1 MFKAKRQ
8 DRSPVAK
15 THHAYR
21 PHAQVLEDRRLM
33 AIDLTNIATR
43 PYGVLEA
50 GQNTGDGAG
59 YSVAEV
65 GDVNGDGYDD
75 FVVGA
80 PGITSNSNGS
90 FDLNTTKSGTAFLVF
105 GSRDVNSTT
114 NVDWAGLVAQQRIGD
129 LGALGN
135 PSQTNPNNGAAG
147 FAFDGLTFRA
157 NQNTNAG
164 LGTSVAALGDIN
176 GDGFADFMIGAPGAN
191 NVNGTSPGTGRAYL
205 VFGGSNLNRA
215 TKSIDLDNLQAS
227 SDLNII
233 TFIGD
238 QAGGRAGRSVGL
250 AGDVLTDGTPDIAI
264 GAPLDSVGGVTT
276 SGAVFLISGQ
286 SVLPA
291 SSRTILLSTVGQGG
305 TTNTGGVLL
314 GGGNQGDEAGTSLAP
329 GGSFDGR
336 SIGGLRPGSLLIGA
350 PGTAA
355 QLNGSAYLVY
365 GQTNLANLAVTQGG
379 QNFISLSRVTA
390 TDATAVPGAQFIGE
404 AAGNV
409 AGFSVA
415 NGGDFN
421 NDGLGDI
428 LIGAPA
434 YSNNTGREYLIYGRA
449 ASGPGGAITGV
460 VNLGAQ
466 LPTIPEVVFTGQ
478 GTNALAGYSATAT
491 RAIASNGLTGIAIGS
506 PGVATGAGAV
516 YLIPGN
522 GSLVGPVTLSVT
534 GIENPTIAGQT
545 ITVSQ
550 PTTQRFLGTSVS
562 GRLGA
567 TSAGRTLDNDG
578 VGDLIVGSA
587 GYALST
593 SRTTAGGVF
602 ALEGRFIPLRNPVST
617 AITSDI
623 GVERPNAPFTVNAT
637 TPDNLVLY
645 IESRNENVSTFV
657 PPTDIDPATIRV
669 NGVLLPDPTTFQSV
683 PSVDGDGIADAKFT
697 FSPRSLLALTNATTT
712 LTITAR
718 TLATSPLANRN
729 YSGTATITV
738 TGGGGG
744 GGGGGGQAGGTR
756 GTFFGVGPTGSTP
769 PPFGEAFIPTTARLS
784 QLTYKPIP
792 IRAAYAQYQVKP
804 SFAIRNF
811 NLFHPGQA
819 KALGAPANGHA
830 GRTQTLKHNVFTRGR
845 YKAGQ
850 AVGVIHHGKKGG
862 TNTIPRS
869 LV

>member
-1 MFKAKRQ
+1 MFKGKRQ

-15 THHAYR
+15 PQYAFR
-21 PHAQVLEDRRLM
+21 PKAMLLEDRLLM
-33 AIDLTNIATR
+33 AIDLANVATQ
-43 PYGVLEA
+43 PYGILEA
-50 GQNTGDGAG
+50 GQNTGGGAG
-59 YSVAEV
+59 YSVADV

-80 PGITSNSNGS
+80 PGITRNTSGN
-90 FDLNTTKSGTAFLVF
+90 FDLNTSTPGSVYLVF
-105 GSRDVNSTT
+105 GSKDVNSST
-114 NVDWAGLVAQQRIGD
+114 NIDWASLVAQQRIGD

-147 FAFDGLTFRA
+147 FAFDGLTFLA
-157 NQNTNAG
+157 GQNGNAG
-164 LGTSVAALGDIN
+164 LGTSVTALGDIN

-191 NVNGTSPGTGRAYL
+191 DANGANPGTGRAYL
-205 VFGGSNLNRA
+205 IFGGPALNRSV
-215 TKSIDLDNLQAS
+215 KSIDLDNPQANNG
-227 SDLNII
+227 LNVI

-238 QAGGRAGRSVGL
+238 QPGGRAGRAVGL
-250 AGDVLTDGTPDIAI
+250 AGDVIADGTPDIAI
-264 GAPLDSVGGVTT
+264 GAPLDSVGGVAT

-314 GGGNQGDEAGTSLAP
+314 GGGAQGDEAGTSLAP
-329 GGSFDGR
+329 GGNFDGR
-336 SIGGLRPGSLLIGA
+336 SIGPLRPGSLLIGA
-350 PGTAA
+350 PGTVSG
-355 QLNGSAYLVY
+355 LNGSAYLVY
-365 GQTNLANLAVTQGG
+365 GQTNLANFAVSQGG
-379 QNFISLSRVTA
+379 QTFISLARLTA
-390 TDATAVPGAQFIGE
+390 TDTTAVPGIQFLGE

-421 NDGLGDI
+421 NDGLSDVI
-428 LIGAPA
+428 IGAPG
-434 YSNNTGREYLIYGRA
+434 YSTNTGRAYLIYGRA
-449 ASGPGGAITGV
+449 AAGTGGAITGV

-466 LPTIPEVVFTGQ
+466 LATIPEVEFTGQ
-478 GTNALAGYSATAT
+478 SAGSLAGYSATAT
-491 RAIASNGLTGIAIGS
+491 RSINNTGLTDIAIGA
-506 PGVATGAGAV
+506 PGVASGAGAV

-522 GSLVGPVTLSVT
+522 PNLVGPVTLSIA
-534 GIENPTIAGQT
+534 GIENTTIAGLT
-545 ITVSQ
+545 ITASQ
-550 PTTQRFLGTSVS
+550 PTSQRFLGTSVS
-562 GRLGA
+562 GRLGTTTA
-567 TSAGRTLDNDG
+567 NRTLDNDG
-578 VGDLIVGSA
+578 VGDLIIGSA
-587 GYALST
+587 GYALNT
-593 SRTTAGGVF
+593 SRTTAGAAF
-602 ALEGRFIPLRNPVST
+602 ALEGRFIPLRAPVSN

-623 GVERPNAPFTVNAT
+623 GVERPNPPFSVNAT
-637 TPDNLVLY
+637 TPDPIVLY
-645 IESRNENVSTFV
+645 IESRNENVPTFI
-657 PPTDIDPATIRV
+657 PPTDIDPTTIRV

-683 PSVDGDGIADAKFT
+683 PSVDGDAIPDAKFT
-697 FSPRSLLALTNATTT
+697 FSPRSLLNLTAATTT

-729 YSGTATITV
+729 YSGVATITV

-744 GGGGGGQAGGTR
+744 GGGGGQASAVR
-756 GTFFGVGPTGSTP
+756 GTFFGVTQGGSVP

-792 IRAAYAQYQVKP
+792 IRAAYRQYQVKP
-804 SFAIRNF
+804 DFAIRNY

-830 GRTQTLKHNVFTRGR
+830 GRTQTLKHNVFTRGHYR
-845 YKAGQ
+845 TGQ
-850 AVGVIHHGKKGG
+850 AVHVIHHGKRGG